1 MASKR
6 GTSATRVADHR
17 NMRAS
22 QRSIAKQLLAGT
34 AMSLGAMML
43 FAPADAQAAQAAQNA
58 QTGSKTEIAQAS
70 ATFDFAIAS
79 QNLNDAL
86 LAFAQQTGI
95 QIFYDT
101 AQVENLTSTAVNG
114 KMTAAEA
121 LGKLL
126 EGSDVKYSFTDDASV
141 TLVAGDETLMDPV
154 VVEAQGTNPGDPAA
168 TEGTG
173 SFTTT
178 VAGVGS
184 KSNETIRELPQ
195 SVSVITSARMEEQ
208 NFQYLDDAMRY
219 TTGVQV
225 LANTAGRSSIAS
237 RGYETTTA
245 QTNGLSV
252 PISSRDGT
260 VPNLAMYD
268 RIEVLRGAAGLYGG
282 SGFPGATINMV
293 RKQAKDEFTGSA
305 TLGYGSWDHYS
316 ALGDVSTPLT
326 EDGSVR
332 VRGVVSADYR
342 ESFVDV
348 EENNNELG
356 YVTLDADVTDDTF
369 ISLGLSHERKDQVPH
384 NGLPANSDGTQLD
397 VSRSTYAGA
406 SWNTFENTSSDV
418 YFDLKHQFSSR
429 TDGSVGLRYSDRN
442 IDANYA
448 YTNSAVDAAGTATY
462 TGYESH
468 ADQQAFA
475 ADAHV
480 NHNFD
485 LLGYEQTLTI
495 GADANRVMTDSQMY
509 RGTTYAG
516 RYTISSPDL
525 PYVQQP
531 LNSDTKVTAI
541 QSGVYTKLKLQ
552 TFDDITFSFGGRTS
566 WYNSVTENRRTNS
579 ESDLTEDAVFTP
591 FAGVVYDVTDDFST
605 YFSYTSIFEP
615 QDAQDVSGS
624 QLDPR
629 TGQQFEVGVKGEHF
643 GGLLNS
649 HLAAFQIDDVNRAA
663 DDPNDGGSAKI
674 ASGEQRSRGIEAELS
689 GEVVENL
696 QAFVG
701 YTFLYVTD
709 QTKDDDAT
717 IRVNY
722 APRHRVT
729 SWLDYGFDQG
739 VLDGLSIGGGVSWS
753 DDYWVSDRN
762 VVSDSYYLV
771 DGRIGYEVN
780 QNLEV
785 ALNVNNILDEE
796 YYERPGTTST
806 FNYYGAPRN
815 FFLSV
820 TGKF

>member
-6 GTSATRVADHR
+6 GNSATSVADHR
-17 NMRAS
+17 NVRAS
-22 QRSIAKQLLAGT
+22 HRSIAKQLLAGT
-34 AMSLGAMML
+34 AMSLGAIML
-43 FAPADAQAAQAAQNA
+43 FAPINAQAAQNA
-58 QTGSKTEIAQAS
+58 AKTEIAQANAS
-70 ATFDFAIAS
+70 FDFNIAA

-101 AQVENLTSTAVNG
+101 AQVENLTSTAVTG
-114 KMTAAEA
+114 TMTAAEA
-121 LGKLL
+121 LAKLL
-126 EGSDVKYSFTDDASV
+126 DGNDVKFSFTDDSSV
-141 TLVAGDETLMDPV
+141 TLVAGDDTVMDPV
-154 VVEAQGTNPGDPAA
+154 VVEAQASSNPGDAAA

-225 LANTAGRSSIAS
+225 LANTSGRSSIAS

-252 PISSRDGT
+252 PISSREGT

-282 SGFPGATINMV
+282 SGFPGATINMI

-305 TLGYGSWDHYS
+305 TVGYGSWNHYS

-342 ESFVDV
+342 DSFVDV

-356 YVTLDADVTDDTF
+356 YVTLDADISDDTF

-397 VSRSTYAGA
+397 VSRSTFAGA
-406 SWNTFENTSSDV
+406 SWNSFENTSSDL

-429 TDGSVGLRYSDRN
+429 TDGAVGFRFSDRDV
-442 IDANYA
+442 DANYA

-462 TGYESH
+462 TGYEMH
-468 ADQQAFA
+468 TDQQAFA
-475 ADAHV
+475 VDAHV

-495 GADANRVMTDSQMY
+495 GADANRFVTDSQQY
-509 RGTTYAG
+509 RGTTYTG
-516 RYTISSPDL
+516 RYSISSPDL

-531 LNSDTKVTAI
+531 LNSDTKVTAT

-566 WYNSVTENRRTNS
+566 WYNSVTENRRTSS
-579 ESDLTEDAVFTP
+579 ETDLTEDAVFTP
-591 FAGVVYDVTDDFST
+591 FAGIVYDVSNDFST

-615 QDAQDVSGS
+615 QDAQDSTGS
-624 QLDPR
+624 QLKPR
-629 TGQQFEVGVKGEHF
+629 TGDQFEIGLKGEHF

-649 HLAAFQIDDVNRAA
+649 HLALFQIDDVNRAA
-663 DDPNDGGSAKI
+663 DDPDDAGTAKI

-689 GEVVENL
+689 GAITPNL

-701 YTFLYVTD
+701 YTLLYVTD

-729 SWLDYGFDQG
+729 SWLDYGFDRG
-739 VLDGLSIGGGVSWS
+739 VLDGLSVGGGVTWS
-753 DDYWVSDRN
+753 DDYWVSARN
-762 VVSDSYYLV
+762 VEADAYYLV

-780 QNLEV
+780 ENLEV
-785 ALNVNNILDEE
+785 ALNINNILDEE

>member
-1 MASKR
+1 MASKW
-6 GTSATRVADHR
+6 GNSATGGADNR
-17 NMRAS
+17 NGHDS
-22 QRSIAKQLLAGT
+22 NRSIAKQLLAGT
-34 AMSLGAMML
+34 AMSLGAIML
-43 FAPADAQAAQAAQNA
+43 IAPVSTQAAQNA
-58 QTGSKTEIAQAS
+58 AKTEIAQANAS
-70 ATFDFAIAS
+70 FDFNIAAR
-79 QNLNDAL
+79 NLNDAL

-101 AQVENLTSTAVNG
+101 AQVETLTSSAVTG
-114 KMTAAEA
+114 TMTTPEA
-121 LGKLL
+121 LAKLL
-126 EGSDVKYSFTDDASV
+126 AGSDIKFSFTDDSSV
-141 TLVAGDETLMDPV
+141 TLVAGGDTVMDPV
-154 VVEAQGTNPGDPAA
+154 VVEAQGASNPGDAAA

-208 NFQYLDDAMRY
+208 NFQYLDDALRY

-225 LANTAGRSSIAS
+225 LANTSGRSSIAS

-252 PISSRDGT
+252 PLSSREGT

-268 RIEVLRGAAGLYGG
+268 RVEVLRGAAGLYGG
-282 SGFPGATINMV
+282 SGFPGATINMI
-293 RKQAKDEFTGSA
+293 RKQAKDALTGSA
-305 TLGYGSWDHYS
+305 TLGYGSWNHYS
-316 ALGDVSTPLT
+316 ALGDVSSPLT

-342 ESFVDV
+342 DSFVDV

-356 YVTLDADVTDDTF
+356 YVTLDADISDDTF
-369 ISLGLSHERKDQVPH
+369 VSLGLSHERKDQVPH

-397 VSRSTYAGA
+397 VARSTYAGA
-406 SWNTFENTSSDV
+406 SWNNFENSSSDL

-429 TDGSVGLRYSDRN
+429 TDGAIGIRFSDREV
-442 IDANYA
+442 DTNYA
-448 YTNSAVDAAGTATY
+448 YTSSAVDAAGTAVY
-462 TGYESH
+462 TGYEAH
-468 ADQQAFA
+468 TDQQAFA
-475 ADAHV
+475 IDAHA

-485 LLGYEQTLTI
+485 LFGYEQTLTI
-495 GADANRVMTDSQMY
+495 GADANRFVTDSQLY
-509 RGTTYAG
+509 RGANYAG
-516 RYTISSPDL
+516 RYTISSPNL
-525 PYVQQP
+525 PYIQQP
-531 LNSDTKVTAI
+531 LNSDTKVTAT
-541 QSGVYTKLKLQ
+541 QSGAYTKLKLQ

-566 WYNSVTENRRTNS
+566 WYNSITENRRTGS

-591 FAGVVYDVTDDFST
+591 FAGIVYDVTTDFST

-615 QDAQDVSGS
+615 QDAQDASGS
-624 QLDPR
+624 QLKPR
-629 TGQQFEVGVKGEHF
+629 TGNQFEIGLKGEHF

-649 HLAAFQIDDVNRAA
+649 HLAAFQIDDINRAA
-663 DDPNDGGSAKI
+663 DDPNDAGTAKI

-689 GEVVENL
+689 GAVTENL

-701 YTFLYVTD
+701 YTLLYVTD
-709 QTKDDDAT
+709 QTKGDDAK

-729 SWLDYGFDQG
+729 SWLDYGFDRG
-739 VLDGLSIGGGVSWS
+739 VLDGLSIGGGVSWT
-753 DDYWVSDRN
+753 DDYWVSTRN
-762 VVSDSYYLV
+762 VEADAYYLV
-771 DGRIGYEVN
+771 DGRIGYAVN
-780 QNLEV
+780 ENLEL
-785 ALNVNNILDEE
+785 ALNINNILDEE